1 MTLYVAG
8 ADVGST
14 TAKVVVLDATGQVLG
29 TSLGPTGASIV
40 EAAQREFQEAVK
52 AAGIDEHEVEFVVGT
67 GYGRFKIPFGDAQIT
82 EISCHARGAVHLF
95 PDTRTIVDIGGQD
108 TKASSVDERGEVV
121 DFSMNDKCAAGTGR
135 FLEAAAVTLGLTL
148 EEIGPLSIQSSHR
161 LRMTNVCTVF
171 VESEI
176 MAHMMKGER
185 VEDILRGVHNAI
197 AGRSISLLRR
207 VGINPAV
214 TFTGGVSRNAGMVRS
229 LEEQLELP
237 VHVSPLSQH
246 IGAIGAG
253 LFALDRARG
262 GAETIRAA
270 IPTASHAGHA
280 AGGDH

>member
-1 MTLYVAG
+1 MTTYVAG

-14 TAKVVVLDATGQVLG
+14 TAKVVVLDAAGKVLG

-40 EAAQREFQEAVK
+40 EAAQREFGEAVK

-108 TKASSVDERGEVV
+108 TKAISVDQRGEVV

-135 FLEAAAVTLGLTL
+135 FLEAAAVTLGLQL
-148 EEIGPLSIQSSHR
+148 EEIGPLSLQSSHR
-161 LRMTNVCTVF
+161 LRITNVCTVF

-207 VGINPAV
+207 VG
-214 TFTGGVSRNAGMVRS
+214 
-229 LEEQLELP
+229 
-237 VHVSPLSQH
+237 
-246 IGAIGAG
+246 
-253 LFALDRARG
+253 D
-262 GAETIRAA
+262 
-270 IPTASHAGHA
+270 
-280 AGGDH
+280 